1 MKTIY
6 ILLTNTGTI
15 TSRLIRKFSDLE
27 YTHSCISLD
36 GYNFYSFS
44 RKYTYLILP
53 AGMVI
58 ENTDKGG
65 LKRFS
70 NRNCVLYKLDIE
82 DKKYNKLDKVIN
94 KMMKN
99 TKLRYN
105 ILGLLY
111 CRLGFAFER
120 QNHMFCS
127 EFVCWVLAKSDI
139 IYLEKSRSLYKPS
152 DLMQIDGIEEAYK
165 GTLFELDKF
174 LKSKKEG

>member
-99 TKLRYN
+99 TTGIYFVFLFSN
-105 ILGLLY
+105 VPIGIL
-111 CRLGFAFER
+111 
-120 QNHMFCS
+120 
-127 EFVCWVLAKSDI
+127 
-139 IYLEKSRSLYKPS
+139 LYKPFY
-152 DLMQIDGIEEAYK
+152 IREAT
-165 GTLFELDKF
+165 G
-174 LKSKKEG
+174 

>member
-1 MKTIY
+1 MRIAADTAALSDSTCPSI
-6 ILLTNTGTI
+6 G
-15 TSRLIRKFSDLE
+15 IRINVSANPAISSD
-27 YTHSCISLD
+27 SP
-36 GYNFYSFS
+36 
-44 RKYTYLILP
+44 LP

-105 ILGLLY
+105 ILGLLC

>member
-15 TSRLIRKFSDLE
+15 TSRTIRMFTSLS

-53 AGMVI
+53 AGMVV
-58 ENTDKGG
+58 EHLDKGG
-65 LKRFS
+65 LKRFA
-70 NRNCVLYKLDIE
+70 NNNCILYKLEIP
-82 DKKYNKLDKVIN
+82 DKKYNKLN
-94 KMMKN
+94 KIIRQMISN

-105 ILGLLY
+105 IIGLLC
-111 CRLGFAFER
+111 CRLGIAFER

-127 EFVCWVLAKSDI
+127 EFVSWALAKSNI

-152 DLMQIDGIEEAYK
+152 DLMKIDKIKEVYK
-165 GTLFELDKF
+165 GTLFELNNF
-174 LKSKKEG
+174 LKNKKEG

>member
-99 TKLRYN
+99 TTGIYL
-105 ILGLLY
+105 
-111 CRLGFAFER
+111 
-120 QNHMFCS
+120 
-127 EFVCWVLAKSDI
+127 DI
-139 IYLEKSRSLYKPS
+139 I
-152 DLMQIDGIEEAYK
+152 
-165 GTLFELDKF
+165 F
-174 LKSKKEG
+174 

>member
-105 ILGLLY
+105 ILGLLC

-127 EFVCWVLAKSDI
+127 EFVCWVLVKSDI